1 MKTDNLIK
9 QLSSRIDNLLNDEKK
24 INDLTT
30 EDLRKL
36 VTIML
41 EGSYKK
47 AREDAGFGLGGNI
60 VGIGITLF
68 GALFS
73 KPNWIGTL
81 NSEREEYEEK
91 QNEIDQK
98 WYVARKR
105 LDSCSASD
113 LFWILYLN
121 RTKTFDATVSY
132 ILNRL

>member
-24 INDLTT
+24 INDFAT

-47 AREDAGFGLGGNI
+47 TRERAGFGLGGNV
-60 VGIGITLF
+60 VGLGINLI

-73 KPNWIGTL
+73 KPAVIKTMNLI
-81 NSEREEYEEK
+81 SEEYEEK

-98 WYVARKR
+98 WYVARKG
-105 LDSCSASD
+105 LGSCSASD

-132 ILNRL
+132 ILNRR

>member
-47 AREDAGFGLGGNI
+47 TREKAGFGLGGNI
-60 VGIGITLF
+60 VGIGINLI

-73 KPNWIGTL
+73 KPDWNKTMNLI
-81 NSEREEYEEK
+81 SEEYEEK

-121 RTKTFDATVSY
+121 RTKTFDATDSY
-132 ILNRL
+132 ILNRR

>member
-36 VTIML
+36 VTMML
-41 EGSYKK
+41 EHSYKK
-47 AREDAGFGLGGNI
+47 TREKAGFGLGGNV
-60 VGIGITLF
+60 VGIGINLI

-73 KPNWIGTL
+73 KPDWNKTMNLI
-81 NSEREEYEEK
+81 SEEYEEK

-113 LFWILYLN
+113 LFWTLYLN
-121 RTKTFDATVSY
+121 RTKTFDATDSY
-132 ILNRL
+132 ILNRR

>member
-47 AREDAGFGLGGNI
+47 TREKAGFGLGGNV
-60 VGIGITLF
+60 VGIGINLI

-73 KPNWIGTL
+73 KPDWNKTMNLI
-81 NSEREEYEEK
+81 SEEYEEK

-121 RTKTFDATVSY
+121 RTKTFDATDSY
-132 ILNRL
+132 ILNRR

>member
-9 QLSSRIDNLLNDEKK
+9 QLSFRIDNLLNDEKK

-47 AREDAGFGLGGNI
+47 TREKAGFGLGGNV
-60 VGIGITLF
+60 VGIGINLIA
-68 GALFS
+68 ALLS
-73 KPNWIGTL
+73 KPDWNKTMNL
-81 NSEREEYEEK
+81 VSEECEEK
-91 QNEIDQK
+91 QNQIDQK

-121 RTKTFDATVSY
+121 RTKTFDATDSY

>member
-1 MKTDNLIK
+1 MKTDNLIR

-24 INDLTT
+24 INDFAT

-47 AREDAGFGLGGNI
+47 AREKAGFGLGGNV
-60 VGIGITLF
+60 VGIGINLIA
-68 GALFS
+68 ALFS
-73 KPNWIGTL
+73 KPDWNKTMNLI
-81 NSEREEYEEK
+81 SEEYEEK

-121 RTKTFDATVSY
+121 RTKTFDATVSC
-132 ILNRL
+132 ILNRR

>member
-36 VTIML
+36 VTMML
-41 EGSYKK
+41 EHSYKK
-47 AREDAGFGLGGNI
+47 TREEAGFGLGGNI
-60 VGIGITLF
+60 VGIGINLI

-73 KPNWIGTL
+73 KPDWNKTMNLI
-81 NSEREEYEEK
+81 SEEYEKK

-121 RTKTFDATVSY
+121 RTKTFDVAVSY
-132 ILNRL
+132 ILNRR

>member
-30 EDLRKL
+30 EDLREL

-47 AREDAGFGLGGNI
+47 AREKAGFGLGGNV
-60 VGIGITLF
+60 VGIGINLI

-73 KPNWIGTL
+73 KPDWNKTMNLI
-81 NSEREEYEEK
+81 SEEYEEK

-121 RTKTFDATVSY
+121 RTKTFDVTVSY

>member
-1 MKTDNLIK
+1 MKTDNLIR

-24 INDLTT
+24 INDFAT

-47 AREDAGFGLGGNI
+47 AREEAGFGLGGNV
-60 VGIGITLF
+60 VGIGINLI

-73 KPNWIGTL
+73 KPDWNKTVNLI
-81 NSEREEYEEK
+81 REEYEEK

-121 RTKTFDATVSY
+121 RTKTFDTTVSC
-132 ILNRL
+132 ILNRR

>member
-9 QLSSRIDNLLNDEKK
+9 QLSFRIDNLLNVEKK

-47 AREDAGFGLGGNI
+47 TREKAGFGLGGSV
-60 VGIGITLF
+60 VGLGINLI
-68 GALFS
+68 AVLLS
-73 KPNWIGTL
+73 KPDWNKTMNLI
-81 NSEREEYEEK
+81 SEEYEEK

-132 ILNRL
+132 ILNRR

>member
-24 INDLTT
+24 INDFATG
-30 EDLRKL
+30 DLRKL

-47 AREDAGFGLGGNI
+47 TREEAGFGLGGNV
-60 VGIGITLF
+60 VGIGINLI

-73 KPNWIGTL
+73 KPDWNKTMNLI
-81 NSEREEYEEK
+81 SEEYEEK

-121 RTKTFDATVSY
+121 RTKTFDVTVSC
-132 ILNRL
+132 ILNRR

>member
-47 AREDAGFGLGGNI
+47 AREEAGFGLGGNV
-60 VGIGITLF
+60 VGIGINLI

-73 KPNWIGTL
+73 KPDWNKTMNLI
-81 NSEREEYEEK
+81 SEEYEEK

-121 RTKTFDATVSY
+121 RTKTFDATDSY
-132 ILNRL
+132 ILNRR

>member
-9 QLSSRIDNLLNDEKK
+9 QLSFRIDNLLNDEKK
-24 INDLTT
+24 INDLATG
-30 EDLRKL
+30 DLRKL

-47 AREDAGFGLGGNI
+47 ARERAGFGLGGNI
-60 VGIGITLF
+60 VGLGINLI

-73 KPNWIGTL
+73 KPAVIKTMNLI
-81 NSEREEYEEK
+81 SEEYEEK
-91 QNEIDQK
+91 QNKIDQK

-132 ILNRL
+132 ILNRR

>member
-47 AREDAGFGLGGNI
+47 TREKAGFGLGGNV
-60 VGIGITLF
+60 VGIGINLI

-73 KPNWIGTL
+73 KPDWNKTMNLI
-81 NSEREEYEEK
+81 SEEYEEK

-121 RTKTFDATVSY
+121 HTKTFDATVSY

>member
-47 AREDAGFGLGGNI
+47 TREKAGFGLGGNV
-60 VGIGITLF
+60 VGIGINLI

-73 KPNWIGTL
+73 KPDWNKTMNLI
-81 NSEREEYEEK
+81 SEEYEEK

-121 RTKTFDATVSY
+121 RTKTFDATDSY

>member
-41 EGSYKK
+41 EDSYKK
-47 AREDAGFGLGGNI
+47 TREKAGFGLGGNI
-60 VGIGITLF
+60 VGIGINLI

-73 KPNWIGTL
+73 KPDWNKTMNLI
-81 NSEREEYEEK
+81 SEEYEEK

-121 RTKTFDATVSY
+121 RTKTFDATDSY
-132 ILNRL
+132 ILNRR